1 MKKSRIIHYLAC
13 FTIVLTSLSLL
24 SGGSLAVRDSSE
36 HGNDNPNQYMRDDS
50 RGSYMNGTDSMDE
63 ASSTESNANQ
73 EQKNLSS
80 KNRNEISEHKQG
92 IKQLQEELQFHKQE
106 YRKAKE
112 DFLKTRNSIQREKL
126 DLDSEEAINATKL
139 YLNSSIEYMV
149 AHLSYVKSNM
159 AYSNGNGTE
168 EKVIDIDEDIK
179 LLEIEKTNIAKASSQ
194 EELVSVVS
202 SVRGVWN
209 NAEKTSLEGAGKTV
223 SEKIGEFLKKSE
235 NLSENLSIKVED
247 MKKTGVNTAELETE
261 LASYILY
268 IKSAQEKKEAA
279 DSIYN
284 SENVTR
290 EDLQKA
296 NNYLRQS
303 LNDISK
309 ANKILRKMF
318 GELKNYEIERDKGF
332 EVNIT

>member
-1 MKKSRIIHYLAC
+1 MKKSRVLHYLAC
-13 FTIVLTSLSLL
+13 FTIVLTLLSLL
-24 SGGSLAVRDSSE
+24 SGDSFAARDSSE
-36 HGNDNPNQYMRDDS
+36 HENDNPNQYMREDPH
-50 RGSYMNGTDSMDE
+50 GSYMNGTDSING
-63 ASSTESNANQ
+63 ASSTESDVKQ

-112 DFLKTRNSIQREKL
+112 DFLKIRNSIQREEL
-126 DLDSEEAINATKL
+126 DLDSEEALNATKF
-139 YLNSSIEYMV
+139 YLNSSIEYMI
-149 AHLSYVKSNM
+149 AHLSYVKSNIE
-159 AYSNGNGTE
+159 YSKGSGTE
-168 EKVIDIDEDIK
+168 EKIVDIDKNIK
-179 LLEIEKTNIAKASSQ
+179 LLEIERTNIAKASSH
-194 EELVSVVS
+194 EELVVVVR
-202 SVRGVWN
+202 SVREIWN
-209 NAEKTSLEGAGKTV
+209 NADKTSLSSAGETV
-223 SEKIGEFLKKSE
+223 SEKIGESLKKSE

-261 LASYILY
+261 LASYISY

-279 DSIYN
+279 DSIYS
-284 SENVTR
+284 SENTTR

-318 GELKNYEIERDKGF
+318 GELKNYEIERDKGS